1 MRQFE
6 AASLA
11 DEIIEP
17 IAAAVTSA
25 NSCMEWLAHEP
36 PNLDRVRAAAIR
48 IDKYGNRAAE
58 MINRIRSLYKKPHS
72 TT

>member
-1 MRQFE
+1 LEEM

-25 NSCMEWLAHEP
+25 NGCIEWMAHEP

-48 IDKYGNRAAE
+48 VNNYGNRAAVI
-58 MINRIRSLYKKPHS
+58 INRLRSLYKKSPS
-72 TT
+72 AT